1 MVRACPGT
9 TSTASRK
16 RPVKTGTYLLQ
27 HRPGTERD
35 GADDSSSTGEKAHR
49 NTGTRESSA
58 MGMWI
63 RTMKPN
69 SERRTYF
76 LPPVLLDEVVLDAA
90 ETAAVKVW
98 PATTVADPEP
108 VAMVT
113 TVLLAET
120 STTGTPLTAEIGR
133 PQRLDDRTWGVK
145 EWMTYWQW

>member
-1 MVRACPGT
+1 
-9 TSTASRK
+9 
-16 RPVKTGTYLLQ
+16 
-27 HRPGTERD
+27 
-35 GADDSSSTGEKAHR
+35 
-49 NTGTRESSA
+49 

-63 RTMKPN
+63 RMMKLN

-76 LPPVLLDEVVLDAA
+76 LPPVLLDEVVLEAA

-98 PATTVADPEP
+98 PAMTVADPEP